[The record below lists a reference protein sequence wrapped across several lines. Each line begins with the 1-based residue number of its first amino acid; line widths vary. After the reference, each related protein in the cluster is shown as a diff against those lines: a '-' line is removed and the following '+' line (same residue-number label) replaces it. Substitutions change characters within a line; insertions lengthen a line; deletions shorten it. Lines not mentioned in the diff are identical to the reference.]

1 MKTKTIYICETCGF
15 ESESKDAVLSCEA
28 KHLWLTPEEK
38 RIYDNLNDCVI
49 RYANTVSKTNNQYT
63 RDILDAAVTR
73 LLAFEVEHG
82 LDQRGR
88 FYEE

>member
-15 ESESKDAVLSCEA
+15 ESDNKEKVLICEA
-28 KHLWLTPEEK
+28 KHLGLTPEEK
-38 RIYDNLNDCVI
+38 RVYDNLNECVI

-63 RDILDAAVTR
+63 RDVLDAAVIR

-82 LDQRGR
+82 LDRKVM
-88 FYEE
+88 